1 MTTSPAPNPPAGQ
14 RSLRRR
20 EDNRII
26 AGVAAGVA
34 DYLDL
39 DPVAVR
45 IALVA
50 AVLFGGIGLPI
61 YAAAWLLM
69 PRAGD
74 EASIAE
80 DLVGSWRMS

>member
-1 MTTSPAPNPPAGQ
+1 MTTSPAPHSHAGQ

-20 EDNRII
+20 EDNRIV

-39 DPVAVR
+39 DPAAVR

-50 AVLFGGIGLPI
+50 AVLFGGIGVPI
-61 YAAAWLLM
+61 YAAAWMLM

-74 EASIAE
+74 DVSIAE